1 MEPQPLPK
9 DDRIEN
15 LLEGEVKIIEVK
27 RHPFGLIALY
37 FQVIFGVCL
46 AFGLILL
53 LARNVLTDST
63 TYAGIISIVGIL
75 VLAFVA
81 IILLIATYLYHQNK
95 LIITNKNLTEVLQRG
110 LFSRQVSELSM
121 ANVEDVS
128 ADKRG
133 VLQTLLNYGDLLIET
148 AGAKNNFHF
157 PYCPRPSYYGKII
170 LDARQRYIDNDPEAA
185 KRANEKLN
193 TPNVP
198 ASEAV
203 SEATPTPS
211 PTPVATALSVDPE
224 PEAPNTAP
232 PDTGQQPLV

>member
-37 FQVIFGVCL
+37 FQVIVGVCL
-46 AFGLILL
+46 AFVLILFL
-53 LARNVLTDST
+53 SHNIFSEVSSYT
-63 TYAGIISIVGIL
+63 SIVSIAGIL
-75 VLAFVA
+75 VLGLVL
-81 IILLIATYLYHQNK
+81 IILLISSYLWHQNK
-95 LIITNKNLTEVLQRG
+95 LIISTKNLTQILQKG
-110 LFSRQVSELSM
+110 LFNREVSELSM

-128 ADKRG
+128 AEKKG
-133 VLQTLLNYGDLLIET
+133 IFQTLLNYGNLKIET
-148 AGAKNNFHF
+148 AGAISNFHF

-198 ASEAV
+198 A
-203 SEATPTPS
+203 PTPA
-211 PTPVATALSVDPE
+211 PTALSVDPE

-232 PDTGQQPLV
+232 PDSGQQPLV